1 MTDENTMKIKC
12 PHCKKTLTDD
22 EIKIIWGQFVS
33 SKTKGLTTEKKK
45 KRVLKTGKKAEDRRS
60 LNYFFAYCDFFSFN
74 LF

>member
-45 KRVLKTGKKAEDRRS
+45 KASIENGKKGGRPKKS
-60 LNYFFAYCDFFSFN
+60 ST
-74 LF
+74 

>member
-1 MTDENTMKIKC
+1 MKIKC

-45 KRVLKTGKKAEDRRS
+45 KASIENGKKGGRPKKS
-60 LNYFFAYCDFFSFN
+60 ST
-74 LF
+74 